1 MTMSKRDVILLS
13 VVINA
18 GLLTLLLMTAIHQE
32 NNILPPSLSPDPN
45 ALTHNE
51 MVEITPSYAT
61 SDSVESVQIPDEV
74 DEVLQS
80 YSHYESTPQ
89 QKTDDTV
96 EITVKWGDALEKIAK
111 SNGTSVAVIRQL
123 NHLQSDR
130 LQIGQVLLVPKSS
143 AVRESAKSVI
153 AAPLEASSTDEAGA
167 IYYQVQ
173 KGDNPWTI
181 ARRFHVSY
189 TEILR
194 LNALDEDSARN
205 LRPGDRVRVK

>member
-1 MTMSKRDVILLS
+1 MAMSKRDVILLS

-32 NNILPPSLSPDPN
+32 NKIVAPPLSQDVRSLPY
-45 ALTHNE
+45 TE
-51 MVEITPSYAT
+51 MVEIIPSYAT
-61 SDSVESVQIPDEV
+61 SELESTQIPDEV

-80 YSHYESTPQ
+80 YSQYEERP
-89 QKTDDTV
+89 QKTEDTV

-111 SNGTSVAVIRQL
+111 SNGTSVAMIRKL

-143 AVRESAKSVI
+143 AAKEIVNSPSVS
-153 AAPLEASSTDEAGA
+153 LETPAEEAGS

-205 LRPGDRVRVK
+205 LRPGDKVRVK